1 MYRLGPCIPIS
12 GFFLLLKVQRGCVY
26 VIILFLVLVL
36 FKIYVFI
43 WKKGIGKLLHQIAQK
58 HTAGGGRGGGGR
70 GEDYR
75 ANIFGIW
82 LYLHIMSRTRFRVNP
97 QSLVAWM
104 SRNSLLEAGSKS
116 EVYQITYQY
125 SAFDCISLS
134 CHVRVSEWIHVTW

>member
-58 HTAGGGRGGGGR
+58 HTAGGGRGGGGGVGR
-70 GEDYR
+70 IIELTFLVSDY
-75 ANIFGIW
+75 
-82 LYLHIMSRTRFRVNP
+82 
-97 QSLVAWM
+97 
-104 SRNSLLEAGSKS
+104 
-116 EVYQITYQY
+116 
-125 SAFDCISLS
+125 ISIS
-134 CHVRVSEWIHVTW
+134 CHARVSEWIHSL